1 MYPDPQDPTIP
12 ATARHEQV
20 TAMHH
25 QHGRQLE
32 RRVERRARASP
43 ETSEDAYSFAWLQLL
58 MHTSIDLDAPSWRAL
73 GGLTQTAT
81 REAWRLEARRRRDG
95 LLDHVARS
103 VSCGFASGPPSA
115 ARAARRSNRS
125 ARSPRCQSRST
136 PPSDSTTL
144 RCTTSAS
151 LSKRRR
157 SAPTTAQG
165 SSPRRSRFFAHAHEL
180 VLRGAEIVDA
190 DVLAPSPRS
199 GVALV
204 VACVLKTLGP
214 LGEDPERARES
225 AKVPAARHTPP
236 QNSESCTTSGS
247 VGAGSGSLPSLK
259 RLGHV
264 TPSRLTS
271 WASRRRSSF
280 GA

>member
-1 MYPDPQDPTIP
+1 MLTNTATIDLPDHSGEITATTI
-12 ATARHEQV
+12 AIDDA
-20 TAMHH
+20 
-25 QHGRQLE
+25 E
-32 RRVERRARASP
+32 RRHQA
-43 ETSEDAYSFAWLQLL
+43 
-58 MHTSIDLDAPSWRAL
+58 AL
-73 GGLTQTAT
+73 RDIT
-81 REAWRLEARRRRDG
+81 RLADSDQISADEAAGLEAETI
-95 LLDHVARS
+95 ARF
-103 VSCGFASGPPSA
+103 V
-115 ARAARRSNRS
+115 
-125 ARSPRCQSRST
+125 
-136 PPSDSTTL
+136 
-144 RCTTSAS
+144 
-151 LSKRRR
+151 
-157 SAPTTAQG
+157 
-165 SSPRRSRFFAHAHEL
+165 AHAHEL
-180 VLRGAEIVDA
+180 ELRGAEIVDA

-225 AKVPAARHTPP
+225 AKIPAARHTPP